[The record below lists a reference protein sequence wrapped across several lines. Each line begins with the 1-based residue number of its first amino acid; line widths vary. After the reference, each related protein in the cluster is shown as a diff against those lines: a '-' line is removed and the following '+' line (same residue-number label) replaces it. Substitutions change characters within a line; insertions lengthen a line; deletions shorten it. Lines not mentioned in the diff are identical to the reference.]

1 MANTSRIYLDWNATA
16 PLLPCVRD
24 ALLHAFDLSGNP
36 SSVHKEGRAARMAVE
51 SARRNVAN
59 LVGAQASHVVFTS
72 GATEAANLVLTPD
85 YKMGRSALRIGK
97 LYVSAIEHPAVR
109 EGGRFN
115 KDNVT
120 EIAVTSDGVLDLD
133 ALKKLLEDHDKTT
146 GLPMV
151 AVMLVNNET
160 GIVQPV
166 AEAAGLVHAA
176 GGLMV
181 VDAVQAAG
189 RLPIDIQALDADF
202 LFVSSHKIGGPKGVG
217 ALLTRGE
224 AMMPKALIHGGGQEK
239 GHRSG
244 TENTTAIIGFGA
256 AAAFVLEELVERN
269 AAIATL
275 RERLETGMRK
285 AAVDVIIHGAEV
297 ERVAN
302 TTFFTLPSLKAE
314 TGQIAF
320 DIEGIALSAGS
331 ACSSGKVGESHVL
344 TAMGKDPKLGGLR
357 ISLGVSTSE
366 AEIDQALAAFEKIA
380 SRRKP
385 AGQAA

>member
-51 SARRNVAN
+51 SARRNVAY

-85 YKMGRSALRIGK
+85 YKMGRSALRIGR

-115 KDNVT
+115 KDDVT
-120 EIAVTSDGVLDLD
+120 EIPVTSDGVLDLD

-166 AEAAGLVHAA
+166 AEAARLVHAA

-217 ALLTRGE
+217 ALVTRGE

-256 AAAFVLEELVERN
+256 AAAFVLDELVERN

>member
-97 LYVSAIEHPAVR
+97 LYVSAIEHSAVR
-109 EGGRFN
+109 EGGRFS

-120 EIAVTSDGVLDLD
+120 EIPVTSDGVLDLD

-166 AEAAGLVHAA
+166 VEAARLVHAA

-217 ALLTRGE
+217 ALVTRGE

-256 AAAFVLEELVERN
+256 AAAFVLDGLVERN

-366 AEIDQALAAFEKIA
+366 AEIEQALAAFEKIA

>member
-133 ALKKLLEDHDKTT
+133 ALKKLLENHDKTT

-166 AEAAGLVHAA
+166 AEAARLVHAA

-189 RLPIDIQALDADF
+189 RLPLDIQVLDADF

-217 ALLTRGE
+217 ALVTRGE

-256 AAAFVLEELVERN
+256 AAAFVLDGLVERN
-269 AAIATL
+269 AVIATL

>member
-72 GATEAANLVLTPD
+72 GATEAANLVLAPD
-85 YKMGRSALRIGK
+85 YKMGRSALRIGR

-109 EGGRFN
+109 EGGRFS

-166 AEAAGLVHAA
+166 AEAARLVHAA
-176 GGLMV
+176 GGLIV

-217 ALLTRGE
+217 ALVTRGE

>member
-115 KDNVT
+115 KDDVT
-120 EIAVTSDGVLDLD
+120 EIPVTSDGVLDLD

-217 ALLTRGE
+217 ALITRGE

-256 AAAFVLEELVERN
+256 AAAFVLEELAERN

-275 RERLETGMRK
+275 RARLETGMRK